1 MPTLGNEKRG
11 SLDPMFQKQAGD
23 GTPTWESGKLLL
35 VSSPEQFDEIVE
47 THRERL
53 VVLMCKS
60 HSCRPCKMFTRKY
73 MSIAQRFPEVV
84 CCELYGDETPETRK
98 MMIRLQVKVTPTFRM
113 YRQHESVNVVTGT
126 NDKKLMRGI
135 LAQLFPAELVNH
147 EAEIQDTLESDE
159 ELQAAAATAAAAA
172 SH

>member
-1 MPTLGNEKRG
+1 
-11 SLDPMFQKQAGD
+11 
-23 GTPTWESGKLLL
+23 
-35 VSSPEQFDEIVE
+35 
-47 THRERL
+47 
-53 VVLMCKS
+53 
-60 HSCRPCKMFTRKY
+60 
-73 MSIAQRFPEVV
+73 
-84 CCELYGDETPETRK
+84 

-135 LAQLFPAELVNH
+135 LAHLFPAELVNH

-159 ELQAAAATAAAAA
+159 ELQAAAAAAT